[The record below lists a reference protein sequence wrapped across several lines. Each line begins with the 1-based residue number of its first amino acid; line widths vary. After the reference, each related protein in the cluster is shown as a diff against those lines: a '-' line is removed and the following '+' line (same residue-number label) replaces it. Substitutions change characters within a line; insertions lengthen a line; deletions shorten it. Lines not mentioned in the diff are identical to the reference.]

1 MLLIWMYGFG
11 LYSFI
16 KFSLYFSCHVFQAVD
31 WWSLGV
37 LTYELLTGAS
47 PFTVDGES
55 NSQSEISRYQSNY
68 VHLSHMDF
76 ISLFILDESRGREFD
91 PCPVPYFHGD

>member
-1 MLLIWMYGFG
+1 M
-11 LYSFI
+11 
-16 KFSLYFSCHVFQAVD
+16 
-31 WWSLGV
+31 

-76 ISLFILDESRGREFD
+76 ISLIILDESISNQGLFNDIFKRL
-91 PCPVPYFHGD
+91 